1 MRWQIRPLGPWLDP
15 VTADRKSSGTFKAH
29 WDQTLAL
36 LDAEVEALGG
46 DGPVVIQI
54 DVQAVDLRADG
65 MLRTRAR
72 VGDFPGVIVSFT
84 SRHGALRYAT
94 DAFEQRW
101 SGALPGW
108 QANVRAI
115 ALSLQALRAV
125 DRYGVTRRGEQYT
138 GWSALPAA
146 RAQGSQWFTEPAE
159 ARTWLVRSAAELGVP
174 HEPGASLPGLYRLLA
189 KRMHPDVR
197 GDRDLWDRL
206 DAAAAVLG
214 LQDNGACLPEIAGSA

>member
-1 MRWQIRPLGPWLDP
+1 MRWEIRPLGPWLGP
-15 VTADRKSSGTFKAH
+15 VTADRQSSGMFKAH

-46 DGPVVIQI
+46 QGPVVIQI

-72 VGDFPGVIVSFT
+72 VGGFPGVIISFA

-94 DAFEQRW
+94 DAYDQRW
-101 SGALPGW
+101 SGSLPGW

-125 DRYGVTRRGEQYT
+125 DRYGVSKRGEQYT
-138 GWSALPAA
+138 GWAALPAA
-146 RAQGSQWFTEPAE
+146 RPQGTQWFTQPAE
-159 ARTWLVRSAAELGVP
+159 AQTWLVRSAAELGVP
-174 HEPGASLPGLYRLLA
+174 HEPGGSLPDLYARLA

-206 DAAAAVLG
+206 DAAATVLG
-214 LQDNGACLPEIAGSA
+214 LRDNGTPKLEAHR